1 MILVTMITI
10 DNEDIDKDIDNDNDG
25 LKDCD
30 GYFDCD
36 NWQRSCC
43 W

>member
-10 DNEDIDKDIDNDNDG
+10 DNEDIDNDNDG